1 MQHRHGGIQCSL
13 CCHVVMRSWLGCGQR
28 VSSHLDALQVAQDG
42 LTDIAN
48 VLPAFVMA
56 GGLQK
61 VLLDFMAFTGL
72 ANAQYINF
80 GTEINVRTCLLCRQR
95 CIPGCA
101 VVHF

>member
-1 MQHRHGGIQCSL
+1 MD
-13 CCHVVMRSWLGCGQR
+13 V
-28 VSSHLDALQVAQDG
+28 LQVAQDG

-48 VLPAFVMA
+48 VVPAFVMA

-80 GTEINVRTCLLCRQR
+80 GTEINVRTCLMRRQS
-95 CIPGCA
+95 CNAGCA
-101 VVHF
+101 VVDF